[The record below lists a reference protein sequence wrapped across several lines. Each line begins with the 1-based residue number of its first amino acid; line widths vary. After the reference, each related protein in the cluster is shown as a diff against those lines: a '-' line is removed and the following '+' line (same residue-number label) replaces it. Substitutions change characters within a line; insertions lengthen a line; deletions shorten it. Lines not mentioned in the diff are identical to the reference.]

1 MNKSLKYHAFARP
14 RTALPPTV
22 REVRLVEKYLT
33 QQQYSN
39 WPGFKAGRY
48 RAQARKHFIC
58 VSEDGY
64 LLTFSEPFPGDWSP
78 VDDFFMNFQQPLQ
91 GD

>member
-22 REVRLVEKYLT
+22 REVRLVEKYPT

-39 WPGFKAGRY
+39 CFGFKAGRY
-48 RAQARKHFIC
+48 PAQAGKHFIS
-58 VSEDGY
+58 VFEDGY
-64 LLTFSEPFPGDWSP
+64 LLTFIDPIPGDW
-78 VDDFFMNFQQPLQ
+78 
-91 GD
+91 